1 MNPSIPLFKDKPFRD
16 EPFKDEPFKYSASSG
31 VSPALVPAG
40 HDAEAMRL
48 PAAARILIIRFSSLG
63 DVVKATALPR
73 LVKAAYPDAHVTMIT
88 AEHHLPL
95 IAGNPH
101 LERAIGFRRRE
112 GLYGLWRLGRQLRRE
127 GWDLIADVHKSLRS
141 RLLSSWIG
149 APRAAYTKRTGQR
162 FLLVR
167 FGINTYRSPR
177 RKEEDFLAAL
187 APYGVRD
194 DGLGTEISLEPLRR
208 DDTFAGR
215 FAEPLARIRAW
226 HDTGLPVLGVAP
238 VAAWDLK
245 RWPSARFAELM
256 AAFVRETGGGVVI
269 FGGKEDRQAE
279 ALAAPLGASAVS
291 LVGRTSLLESAHFAT
306 LTDSLVSNDTGMAHL
321 AEAVGVDV
329 IVIFGPTTRELGY
342 FPARDTSR
350 VIEYNLPCRPCTR
363 MGEGRCTHPLRKA
376 CLRLIQPDTVLAAIL
391 AVLPGRSGVSSPG
404 LSGEAS
410 C

>member
-1 MNPSIPLFKDKPFRD
+1 MKL
-16 EPFKDEPFKYSASSG
+16 
-31 VSPALVPAG
+31 PAG
-40 HDAEAMRL
+40 
-48 PAAARILIIRFSSLG
+48 ARILIIRFSSLG

-73 LVKAAYPDAHVTMIT
+73 LIKASYPDSHVTMIT

-101 LERAIGFRRRE
+101 LERAIGFQRRE
-112 GLYGLWRLGRQLRRE
+112 GLQGLWRVGRQLRRE
-127 GWDLIADVHKSLRS
+127 RWDLIADVHKSLRS

-149 APRAAYTKRTGQR
+149 APRASYTKRTGQR

-167 FGINTYRSPR
+167 FGINTYRPPR

-187 APYGVRD
+187 AHYGIRD

-208 DDTFAGR
+208 DATFAAR

-226 HDTGLPVLGVAP
+226 RDKGLPVLGVAP

-256 AAFVRETGGGVVI
+256 ATFVRETGGGVAI
-269 FGGKEDRQAE
+269 FGGKGDRQAE
-279 ALAAPLGASAVS
+279 DLAKPLAGHAIS

-306 LTDSLVSNDTGMAHL
+306 LTDLVVCNDTGMGHL

-329 IVIFGPTTRELGY
+329 IVLFGPTTRELGY
-342 FPARDTSR
+342 FPVRTGSR
-350 VIEYNLPCRPCTR
+350 VIETNLHCRPCTR

-376 CLRLIQPDTVLAAIL
+376 CLRLIQPDTVLAA
-391 AVLPGRSGVSSPG
+391 VLEKLSSRSRVSSSG